1 MDGGGVV
8 NWKAFIVVL
17 LGVPLA
23 FALMLGWGYLI
34 GEAADY
40 GGTWAGLAAL
50 VGPLVLAAA
59 FIAGTSC
66 REEDQPEIRTV
77 SWEDILNSEDD

>member
-1 MDGGGVV
+1 M
-8 NWKAFIVVL
+8 NWKAFIAVL

-50 VGPLVLAAA
+50 VGPLLIAVAVAAGMA
-59 FIAGTSC
+59 F
-66 REEDQPEIRTV
+66 REDGQNEPEIHLV
-77 SWEDILNSEDD
+77 SMEDIENSEDD